1 MDQKKTNIRQLLP
14 NPVWLELSQLR
25 PAWGP
30 WPGTV
35 WATSSFLEQ
44 LITPLENL
52 SSPVRCAAA
61 ANFFAALGRVVSA
74 TPEVGCVEEPL
85 AELLLLELVAGEE
98 RFDILVGMRRCETG
112 DWYLSAA
119 GDWRGEDGE

>member
-1 MDQKKTNIRQLLP
+1 MCKKKTNIRQLLP
-14 NPVWLELSQLR
+14 NAAWLELSRLR

-30 WPGTV
+30 WAATV
-35 WATSSFLEQ
+35 FATSGFLEQ

-52 SSPVRCAAA
+52 SPSVRCSSAAML
-61 ANFFAALGRVVSA
+61 FAALGRVVSEM
-74 TPEVGCVEEPL
+74 PGVGCMEEPF

-98 RFDILVGMRRCETG
+98 RFDILIGLRRCETG

-119 GDWRGEDGE
+119 GDWRGEGVE